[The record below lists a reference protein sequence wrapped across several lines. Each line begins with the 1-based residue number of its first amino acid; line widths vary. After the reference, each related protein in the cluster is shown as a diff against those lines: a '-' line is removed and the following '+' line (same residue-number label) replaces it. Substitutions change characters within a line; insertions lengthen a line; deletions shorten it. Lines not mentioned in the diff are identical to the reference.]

1 MTRTDHF
8 KELAFILLEETF
20 ESRDKGGNYYLDKQ
34 TGWFP
39 TLDALSA
46 AEASFALVPGGS
58 TIAAHT
64 FHTDF
69 YIQANLRELRGEP
82 QTRIDWDSSWRLKV
96 VDDAAWD
103 DLRRRLR
110 TTYEETLGLLEGATQ
125 WGESQVDVATATITH
140 SAYHLGA
147 VRQFLTALRARA
159 ASRA

>member
-1 MTRTDHF
+1 M
-8 KELAFILLEETF
+8 AFILLEETF
-20 ESRDKGGNYYLDKQ
+20 ESRDKGGNYYLDKR

-46 AEASFALVPGGS
+46 EEASFALVPGGS

-69 YIQANLRELRGEP
+69 YIRANLRELKGEP
-82 QTRIDWDSSWRLKV
+82 QTRIDWDASWRLKV
-96 VDDAAWD
+96 VDDAGWE
-103 DLRRRLR
+103 DLRGRLR
-110 TTYEETLGLLEGATQ
+110 NAYEETVRLLEGAEE
-125 WGESQVDVATATITH
+125 WGENQVDVAMATITH

-159 ASRA
+159 ATRD